1 MPAAKRVTLGGRW
14 GTHRGGSDHVLLLRV
29 WLEAP
34 AADESYSQGRGRG
47 VALGQLVS
55 IGRLSWGSGEVEA
68 PRMKQGSWARARPRA
83 WNDTHSGQS
92 HGGHVAPSTSG
103 VLSVRGNTEISAEIR
118 SRHERP
124 APWRALPAPP
134 GGSRPQTL
142 IRRRGRHAASMLGP
156 PALE

>member
-1 MPAAKRVTLGGRW
+1 
-14 GTHRGGSDHVLLLRV
+14 
-29 WLEAP
+29 
-34 AADESYSQGRGRG
+34 
-47 VALGQLVS
+47 
-55 IGRLSWGSGEVEA
+55 
-68 PRMKQGSWARARPRA
+68 MKQGSRARARPRA

-92 HGGHVAPSTSG
+92 RGGHVAPSTSG

-124 APWRALPAPP
+124 APWRVLPAPP